1 LAGYVLADALRWLDT
16 GERGPSFVD
25 PARWAIAA

>member
-1 LAGYVLADALRWLDT
+1 MADVLAFLDR

-25 PARWAIAA
+25 PASWTIAA